1 MSTLSERV
9 GVLEALVGEPAR
21 EGESLAEQGALH
33 SEAIAELK
41 QITRNLQ
48 KECAERYNE
57 ILSQILSLTDRMEER
72 VATLEEDLKIAKK
85 AIALAPSGGEMVA
98 GQSKLKVPEPKPF
111 GGSRNAKELENFL
124 WDMDQ
129 YFKAA
134 RVAEGEQVTITAMYL
149 AGDAKLWWRTR
160 MEDDASA
167 GRPKIESWEVLK
179 RELKEQFLPQNS
191 AWVARETLKKLKHT
205 SSVREYVKEFSSL
218 MLDIKNMSEED
229 KLFNFV
235 SGLQPW
241 AQAELRRQKVADLPS
256 AVAAAD
262 GLVDYKL
269 GPSSSN
275 AGEKKKGRSER
286 RRSPRKYGKEGWKD
300 RRKREAEPSK
310 QRGPDPTPSRQ
321 GGGCF
326 LCAGPHR
333 ARDCPKREQ
342 LSALIAQEEKSTE
355 DENPRLNPIQL
366 LNAVTAEQPA
376 ACKGLMYAWAEV
388 NGQQVRA
395 MLDTGATNN
404 FLAQRVVGKLGVTM
418 EKCSSRIK
426 AVNSAS
432 QPILGTAASRVKM
445 GAWEG
450 ECTFMAVPLDDFD
463 LILGLDFFVK
473 AKAVAMPHLNGVM
486 IMDEQQACFVKA
498 DANVRSAERVAL
510 QSAAQACAGL
520 EHVALQSAAQV
531 CAGLKRGEEL
541 VIAALVEIK
550 EDHTMDVPD
559 CIAEVLDRYADVM
572 PAALPKTL
580 PPKRRIDHKIEL
592 EPGARPPARA
602 PYRMGPMELEEL
614 RKQLD
619 ELLDAG
625 FIQPSKAPYGAP
637 VLFQRKKDGTLRMC
651 VDYRAL
657 NKVTIKNKYPIPN
670 VADLFDRLARA
681 RYFTKLDLRSGYW
694 QVRIAVGDEAK
705 TTMVTRYGA
714 YEFLVMPF
722 GLTNA
727 PATFCNLMNDVL
739 YEWLDRFVVVYLD
752 DIVIYSESLEDHVRH
767 LDEVMARLRA
777 HQLYVKK
784 EKCEFCMQEIMFL
797 GHKVS
802 HGQIR
807 MDERKVTAIV
817 EWTAPTKVSE
827 LRSFLGLAN
836 YYRRFVR
843 DYSKIVA
850 PLTDLLKKDKPWGWT
865 EECAQ
870 AFARVKQAVT
880 TEPVLR
886 LPDFTQPFEVHTD
899 ASDRALRGVLVQEK
913 HPIAFE
919 SRKLK
924 DAEQRYSAHEKE
936 MTAVIHC
943 LETWRHYLLGTKF
956 TVVTD
961 NVANTYFKTQKK
973 LSAKQAR
980 WQEFLA
986 EYDFEWVHRAGSEN
1000 RVADALS
1007 RKEVHA
1013 YVAALTEVQS
1023 DFLGKLRVQAEEDAE
1038 YAHLREQVEQGV
1050 VRKYWLD
1057 RGLLYAKG
1065 GRLYVPKSGGL
1076 RQGLLKETHEPQWAG
1091 HPGVERM
1098 VALLKRHYCWP
1109 RLEEDVEL
1117 YVRTCLVCQLDK
1129 TERQKQAGLL
1139 QPLPIP
1145 ERPWESVSMDFV
1157 SGFPKVDGKGSVL
1170 VVVNRFSK
1178 YAVFIAAP
1186 QTCQAQTAAEGLW
1199 KIYTKLKQKLQA
1211 TISMTKNPMFHGRTK
1226 HIELHH
1232 HFIQDVVAE
1241 GLIVMKYCSTNDQMA
1256 DSFTKELGYSKF
1268 VEFRSSLGVV
1278 DFAST
1283 GDIKKLIKS

>member
-33 SEAIAELK
+33 AEAIAELK

-85 AIALAPSGGEMVA
+85 AIAGAPSGGEMGA

-134 RVAEGEQVTITAMYL
+134 RVAKEEQVTITAMYL

-275 AGEKKKGRSER
+275 GGEKKKGRSER

-342 LSALIAQEEKSTE
+342 LSALVAQEEKSTE

-376 ACKGLMYAWAEV
+376 ACKGLMYAWVEV

-498 DANVRSAERVAL
+498 DANVRSVERVAL

-559 CIAEVLDRYADVM
+559 CVAEVLDRYADVM

-619 ELLDAG
+619 ELLEAG

-637 VLFQRKKDGTLRMC
+637 HHR
-651 VDYRAL
+651 
-657 NKVTIKNKYPIPN
+657 
-670 VADLFDRLARA
+670 
-681 RYFTKLDLRSGYW
+681 
-694 QVRIAVGDEAK
+694 
-705 TTMVTRYGA
+705 
-714 YEFLVMPF
+714 
-722 GLTNA
+722 
-727 PATFCNLMNDVL
+727 
-739 YEWLDRFVVVYLD
+739 
-752 DIVIYSESLEDHVRH
+752 
-767 LDEVMARLRA
+767 
-777 HQLYVKK
+777 
-784 EKCEFCMQEIMFL
+784 
-797 GHKVS
+797 
-802 HGQIR
+802 
-807 MDERKVTAIV
+807 
-817 EWTAPTKVSE
+817 
-827 LRSFLGLAN
+827 
-836 YYRRFVR
+836 
-843 DYSKIVA
+843 
-850 PLTDLLKKDKPWGWT
+850 
-865 EECAQ
+865 
-870 AFARVKQAVT
+870 
-880 TEPVLR
+880 
-886 LPDFTQPFEVHTD
+886 
-899 ASDRALRGVLVQEK
+899 
-913 HPIAFE
+913 
-919 SRKLK
+919 
-924 DAEQRYSAHEKE
+924 
-936 MTAVIHC
+936 
-943 LETWRHYLLGTKF
+943 
-956 TVVTD
+956 VTD
-961 NVANTYFKTQKK
+961 V
-973 LSAKQAR
+973 
-980 WQEFLA
+980 
-986 EYDFEWVHRAGSEN
+986 
-1000 RVADALS
+1000 LS

-1013 YVAALTEVQS
+1013 YTAALTEVQS

-1038 YAHLREQVEQGV
+1038 YGHLREQVEQGI

-1170 VVVNRFSK
+1170 VVVDRFSK

-1186 QTCQAQTAAEGLW
+1186 QTCQAHTAAELFFRHVVKIFGLPRDIISDRDARFTGKFW
-1199 KIYTKLKQKLQA
+1199 TSLFKMMGFELKFSTANHPQTDGQTERVNALLEEYLRHYITASQRNWVELLDIAQFSYNVHKSSSTGMSPAEVALGQQPMTPLEVAKQKTQGECPAAYRFAREKTELIEEAMDSLSKAQRRMKKYA
-1211 TISMTKNPMFHGRTK
+1211 DK
-1226 HIELHH
+1226 HRR
-1232 HFIQDVVAE
+1232 
-1241 GLIVMKYCSTNDQMA
+1241 S
-1256 DSFTKELGYSKF
+1256 
-1268 VEFRSSLGVV
+1268 VEFQE
-1278 DFAST
+1278 
-1283 GDIKKLIKS
+1283 GDMVLLKLTPQMWKKITDRRYHKGLVQRYDGPFQIIKRVGAVAYRLQLPERLKIHPTFHVSFLKPYHEGDRAQVRRAPPMVRKDIEKKLAKVLDRRTLGESKKNRRVEYLIQWEGESDADATWERDVNLWQYEDQIKAYLETHLTRASGSSSGGGFVTGYQP